1 MLIDEVRKEFP
12 LWVNRTIVHSR
23 ELLHLPKHL
32 VPITITVGTT
42 LRQTDQNLTCPGSS
56 QQTLPGQDFLEKD

>member
-32 VPITITVGTT
+32 VLITITITVGTA
-42 LRQTDQNLTCPGSS
+42 LRQQDQNLTCPARAGFS
-56 QQTLPGQDFLEKD
+56 